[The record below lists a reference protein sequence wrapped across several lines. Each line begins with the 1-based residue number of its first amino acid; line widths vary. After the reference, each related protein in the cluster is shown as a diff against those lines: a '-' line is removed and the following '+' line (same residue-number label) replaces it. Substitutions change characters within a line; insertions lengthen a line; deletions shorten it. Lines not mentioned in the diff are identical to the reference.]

1 MYDAFNLSVP
11 LLQPLSQKKS
21 DRLSFY
27 FLSMQSWMDRNLPL
41 TFSKRIQGSTCYY
54 TYSSA
59 ELGPLFSNQTGLY
72 VDLIFELSSSDT
84 EIESFK
90 VTFNKNTYDI
100 TTKKAMEDLQSALLN
115 GI

>member
-1 MYDAFNLSVP
+1 MMDVMNLSVP

-27 FLSMQSWMDRNLPL
+27 FLSMRSWMDRNLPL
-41 TFSKRIQGSTCYY
+41 SSSKRIQGSTCYY
-54 TYSSA
+54 TYSSS
-59 ELGPLFSNQTGLY
+59 ELGPLFSNQTGSY
-72 VDLIFELSSSDT
+72 IDLIFELSSSET

-90 VTFNKNTYDI
+90 VIFNKTTYDI
-100 TTKKAMEDLQSALLN
+100 TTKKAMEDLQNVLLN